1 MSGKKTPPRTAGI
14 PPKVVRVEVVKAE
27 AEAEAEAETPAEAA
41 AEETVDDGA
50 EKEAGA

>member
-1 MSGKKTPPRTAGI
+1 VA
-14 PPKVVRVEVVKAE
+14 
-27 AEAEAEAETPAEAA
+27 AEAEAETPAEAA